1 MAKIKVDP
9 ADFIVEELIDIPYA
23 ADGAYTILKLQKQYW
38 NTLDVIDLV
47 ARRTNTRRSL
57 FSRAGLKDRYARSTQ
72 YLSFKGNF
80 QHSIEEKNFTLTP
93 VGRSR
98 QPVTPAM
105 LRGNAFTITLRGLT
119 GKELEAVQ
127 QSTAGVAE
135 HGFPNYFDDQ
145 RFGSARHGRGFI
157 ARQLILGHYQGAL
170 KLLMAYAYREDGTR
184 EKRFKEYC
192 LSHWRDWSGCL
203 RLAPPF
209 YRPVLQYLTAHHKD
223 FKNALKQID
232 REFLN
237 LYLLAYQSYIYNE
250 TLARLIDRYG
260 VDNVDLRYSMGRL
273 VFYRRLAD
281 PAQARALQIPMVS
294 ERTRLS
300 GTVGQ
305 TIERVLAQEG
315 IVLKAMG
322 LGKMRLRGV
331 RFKPFVRRAF
341 VFPEALAVS
350 APAPDA
356 FYPGRRSCRLTCT
369 LPPGTYATILVK
381 RLLLGA

>member
-1 MAKIKVDP
+1 
-9 ADFIVEELIDIPYA
+9 
-23 ADGAYTILKLQKQYW
+23 
-38 NTLDVIDLV
+38 
-47 ARRTNTRRSL
+47 
-57 FSRAGLKDRYARSTQ
+57 
-72 YLSFKGNF
+72 
-80 QHSIEEKNFTLTP
+80 
-93 VGRSR
+93 
-98 QPVTPAM
+98 
-105 LRGNAFTITLRGLT
+105 
-119 GKELEAVQ
+119 
-127 QSTAGVAE
+127 
-135 HGFPNYFDDQ
+135 
-145 RFGSARHGRGFI
+145 
-157 ARQLILGHYQGAL
+157 
-170 KLLMAYAYREDGTR
+170 
-184 EKRFKEYC
+184 
-192 LSHWRDWSGCL
+192 
-203 RLAPPF
+203 
-209 YRPVLQYLTAHHKD
+209 
-223 FKNALKQID
+223 
-232 REFLN
+232 
-237 LYLLAYQSYIYNE
+237 
-250 TLARLIDRYG
+250 
-260 VDNVDLRYSMGRL
+260 MGRL